1 MSDKFATMQPL
12 HQRGLGLEE
21 RIGVI
26 LAALVSLAF
35 QVGIVV
41 LGVVIAWRWL
51 HRPGGGLAAGPR
63 THVKTALD
71 FLDERFAGGEIDA
84 QEYEPRRAR
93 LLGRTP

>member
-1 MSDKFATMQPL
+1 MQPL
-12 HQRGLGLEE
+12 HQRGPGLEE
-21 RIGVI
+21 GIGVI

-35 QVGIVV
+35 QVGIGV

-51 HRPGGGLAAGPR
+51 HRPGGLVAGPR
-63 THVKTALD
+63 THDKTALD

-84 QEYEPRRAR
+84 QKYEPRRAR